1 MDWQEQYKRKLT
13 THDEAVKLVKPGDL
27 VVFPLVPPA
36 SLAQALA
43 RRREELSGVTV
54 RLTSPAGDPG
64 WYDEQWSKAF
74 VDFEFELFIG
84 DANRHVTDSGRGT
97 YLPNVFS
104 VEFKAV
110 DERPAE
116 VRTPDVVFVNV
127 SPPNANGYV
136 NFGVHMWNKRA
147 YARRARTVVAEVVQ
161 QPVIAHGDCWMH
173 VSEIDAFVEGT
184 GLAMAGRGGA
194 QAGGPLAAY
203 FEAVPEERRAGLR
216 QVLMAAER
224 SRLQEMLPS
233 IGPRLAEYTPET
245 LAQALQVNLGPP
257 EHVKTIAAYVSEVV
271 PDGATLQIGIGEPAR
286 WLPSIGT
293 FDEKHDL
300 GIHTELGCPGLAK
313 LYAKGVVTNRR
324 KTIHN
329 GVAVAVAWTGCN
341 NDDMAV
347 INDNPH
353 FQVYD
358 PEYILNLRTIMAN
371 ENMVSINNAISVDL
385 LGQINSESVFGG
397 RMINGTGGQP
407 EMHIGAFSAKGGRA
421 ITLMPSTALGGTV
434 SKIVA
439 QLDAGAIVTIPRYY
453 ADTVITEYGIARLA
467 GKSHRQRA
475 NELIAVAHPDFRG
488 DLRKQAEALWSRL

>member
-1 MDWQEQYKRKLT
+1 
-13 THDEAVKLVKPGDL
+13 
-27 VVFPLVPPA
+27 
-36 SLAQALA
+36 
-43 RRREELSGVTV
+43 
-54 RLTSPAGDPG
+54 
-64 WYDEQWSKAF
+64 
-74 VDFEFELFIG
+74 
-84 DANRHVTDSGRGT
+84 
-97 YLPNVFS
+97 VFS

-110 DERPAE
+110 DERPNE

-127 SPPNANGYV
+127 SPPNGNGYV

-147 YARRARTVVAEVVQ
+147 YARRARIVVAEVVP

-173 VSEIDAFVEGT
+173 VSEIDVFVEGT
-184 GLAMAGRGGA
+184 GPVFPGAGGGS

-203 FEAVPEERRAGLR
+203 FDAVPEERRPGLR

-224 SRLQEMLPS
+224 SRLQQMLPE
-233 IGPRLAEYTPET
+233 IGPRLAEYTPEL

-257 EHVKTIAAYVSEVV
+257 EHVKAIAGYVSEVV

-293 FDEKHDL
+293 FDGKHDL

-313 LYAKGVVTNRR
+313 LYAKGVVTNAR
-324 KTIHN
+324 KTVHN
-329 GVAVAVAWTGCN
+329 GVAVAVAWTGCDN
-341 NDDMAV
+341 EDMAV

-421 ITLMPSTALGGTV
+421 ITLLPSTALGGSV
-434 SKIVA
+434 SKIVP

-488 DLRKQAEALWSRL
+488 ELRKQAQELWGRL